1 MLAASQHSEDT
12 KMRCA
17 VKIGTFLLV
26 MTAAPALAEQVD
38 PHADHQPAVQATVPG
53 KPATNVSKP
62 PRHSKHRHDCCP
74 MMGKE
79 SADHGAATDK
89 AMGADMMKDGTM
101 NPSQD
106 HAAPQNNHKHN

>member
-1 MLAASQHSEDT
+1 
-12 KMRCA
+12 MRCA
-17 VKIGTFLLV
+17 VKIGMFLLV
-26 MTAAPALAEQVD
+26 VTAAPALAEQVD
-38 PHADHQPAVQATVPG
+38 PHADHQPAAQATVPG

-62 PRHSKHRHDCCP
+62 PRHSNKHPHDCCP

-79 SADHGAATDK
+79 SANHGAATDK

>member
-1 MLAASQHSEDT
+1 
-12 KMRCA
+12 MRCE
-17 VKIGTFLLV
+17 VKIGMFLLV

-38 PHADHQPAVQATVPG
+38 PHAGHHPAVQATVPD

-62 PRHSKHRHDCCP
+62 SGHSKHRHDCCP

-79 SADHGAATDK
+79 SANYGAAPDK
-89 AMGADMMKDGTM
+89 AMGMDIMKDGMM

-106 HAAPQNNHKHN
+106 HAAPQNNHDHN